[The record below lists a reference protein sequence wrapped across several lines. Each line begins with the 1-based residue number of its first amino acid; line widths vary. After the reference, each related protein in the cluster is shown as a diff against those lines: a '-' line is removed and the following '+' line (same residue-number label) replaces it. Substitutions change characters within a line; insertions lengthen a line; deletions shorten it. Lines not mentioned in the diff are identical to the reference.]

1 MRNLTK
7 NAILQAFQELLEEV
21 PFNKITVS
29 MLVKRCGIHHNTF
42 YYHYQDIYQ
51 LLGEWM
57 TQELARFSHERN
69 TDSWEK
75 NLKAFLQNCKKNQ
88 KIVKHI
94 MNSLSRD
101 QLERFVFSST
111 NDVFDSYVRKE
122 AQGRSVPEK
131 EIEDIATFCRYA
143 FFGFFLKFCWNN
155 MEEDIDEAIDRMSK
169 VLHGFICQ
177 ALHSSQ
183 GDPKGK

>member
-1 MRNLTK
+1 MRSLTK
-7 NAILQAFQELLEEV
+7 KAILQGFQELLEEV
-21 PFNKITVS
+21 PFDKITVS

-51 LLGEWM
+51 LLDEWM

-111 NDVFDSYVRKE
+111 NDVFDSYVRTE
-122 AQGRSVPEK
+122 AQRKRLRISPLSADMPFSV
-131 EIEDIATFCRYA
+131 
-143 FFGFFLKFCWNN
+143 FFSNSAGIIWRKIL
-155 MEEDIDEAIDRMSK
+155 MRP
-169 VLHGFICQ
+169 LTG
-177 ALHSSQ
+177 
-183 GDPKGK
+183 

>member
-1 MRNLTK
+1 
-7 NAILQAFQELLEEV
+7 
-21 PFNKITVS
+21 
-29 MLVKRCGIHHNTF
+29 
-42 YYHYQDIYQ
+42 
-51 LLGEWM
+51 M

-183 GDPKGK
+183 SDPKGK